1 MEFSKHR
8 DALVQ
13 SGIAGRMIETL
24 KKYKGTNDPEITF
37 GVEDC
42 DFRVK
47 RTLDG
52 FKSSRFDGVNKS
64 IRENHRIVQ
73 SGIAG
78 RMIETLKKYKGTEDP
93 EITFGVEDCNFTVEQ
108 TFDSDFYSLK
118 GRGERGGERRIQVII
133 EKPTGHTQAF
143 SVEAGKPFG
152 AGDEQPLTQA
162 QFEVILNILEE
173 GGGIQV
179 IIETPTGDTQAF
191 RVEAG
196 EPFGAGDEQPL
207 TQAQFE
213 VILNI
218 LKG

>member
-42 DFRVK
+42 NFR
-47 RTLDG
+47 
-52 FKSSRFDGVNKS
+52 
-64 IRENHRIVQ
+64 
-73 SGIAG
+73 
-78 RMIETLKKYKGTEDP
+78 
-93 EITFGVEDCNFTVEQ
+93 VEQ
-108 TFDSDFYSLK
+108 TFDSLKGGRK

-143 SVEAGKPFG
+143 RVEAGKPFG
-152 AGDEQPLTQA
+152 AG
-162 QFEVILNILEE
+162 N
-173 GGGIQV
+173 
-179 IIETPTGDTQAF
+179 
-191 RVEAG
+191 
-196 EPFGAGDEQPL
+196 EQPL